1 MSTEQARPWAA
12 VHQNDSAAHRVAKA
26 VRRGASESDLLNF
39 ALYRTKR
46 TMKTL
51 DYYVRTRQDESSNN
65 FLVLRLLAATM
76 VVYGHSYALAAVTCA
91 SCQDLVKALTHYR
104 PSQTLGVNMF
114 FVISGFLV
122 VGSYAN
128 RNNLVSY
135 LRSRA
140 LRIFPGLVICAALT
154 AFIVGSA
161 ATSLS
166 LREYFGSWEPLHYFA
181 VNASLYSTV
190 YELPGVGFSSTPYG
204 TAVNGSLWTIPI
216 EARLY
221 LLVAVAGA
229 CGLVRGRWSANLALL
244 ALIAAAFQV
253 PSQLPLIPA
262 APGPYRVAAF
272 FAVGAFAYVN
282 RSAIPVDWR
291 LLALL
296 VAVTA
301 LSSELPSFELLCAVC
316 LVYGI
321 FCVAYAPKLPLPR
334 WVQDYS
340 YGIYLYSFPIQQ
352 VFAKLFPGSGP
363 YKMMAIA
370 IPVSWLAGA
379 LSWHLVEKPMLRLK
393 AGRSAGPD
401 ANADMSASGLGAASR

>member
-1 MSTEQARPWAA
+1 
-12 VHQNDSAAHRVAKA
+12 
-26 VRRGASESDLLNF
+26 
-39 ALYRTKR
+39 
-46 TMKTL
+46 MKTL
-51 DYYVRTRQDESSNN
+51 DHHVRIRQDESSNN
-65 FLVLRLLAATM
+65 FLLLRLLAATM

-91 SCQDLVKALTHYR
+91 SCQDLVKAVTHYR

-128 RNNLVSY
+128 RDDLVSY

-140 LRIFPGLVICAALT
+140 LRIFPGLVVCAAVM
-154 AFIVGSA
+154 AFIVGPL
-161 ATSLS
+161 ATSLPVGQ
-166 LREYFGSWEPLHYFA
+166 YFGSWEPLRYFA
-181 VNASLYSTV
+181 VNASVYSTV
-190 YELPGVGFSSTPYG
+190 YELPGVWFSSTPYG

-221 LLVAVAGA
+221 LLVALAGVF
-229 CGLVRGRWSANLALL
+229 GLIRTRLSSNLALL
-244 ALIAAAFQV
+244 ALIAAAFLV
-253 PSQLPLIPA
+253 PSQLPLIPN

-282 RSAIPVDWR
+282 RSMIPLDWR
-291 LLALL
+291 ILALL
-296 VAVTA
+296 VAVTG
-301 LSSELPSFELLCAVC
+301 LSSELPSFELLCAVS

-321 FCVAYAPKLPLPR
+321 FCVAYARKLHLPA

-352 VFAKLFPGSGP
+352 LFAKLFPGSGP
-363 YKMMAIA
+363 YKMMAVA
-370 IPVSWLAGA
+370 IPASWLAGA

-393 AGRSAGPD
+393 AGRSAGTD
-401 ANADMSASGLGAASR
+401 ADEGHMSVREIGTARR